1 MVPAI
6 IYVFGPAGARARTRE
21 WRPLGSI
28 EKVDVGT
35 PTLFKARIERT
46 TGWVTEE
53 EKVSV
58 YVITEDGR
66 EFRGLSNICTH
77 LACRVRWIEDKEVFY
92 CPCHNGVFAKT
103 GEVISGPPPRPL
115 DEFELRVEGG
125 QIQVN
130 LEV

>member
-1 MVPAI
+1 M
-6 IYVFGPAGARARTRE
+6 
-21 WRPLGSI
+21 
-28 EKVDVGT
+28 
-35 PTLFKARIERT
+35 FKARIERT

-115 DEFELRVEGG
+115 DEFELRVEEG